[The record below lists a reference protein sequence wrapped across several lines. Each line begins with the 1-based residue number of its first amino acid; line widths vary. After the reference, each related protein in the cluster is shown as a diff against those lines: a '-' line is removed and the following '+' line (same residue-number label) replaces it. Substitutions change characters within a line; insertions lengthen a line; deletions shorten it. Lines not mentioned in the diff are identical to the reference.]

1 MRYTIEE
8 LNAMEGRMFE
18 YAVADLMFHN
28 GFRNVS
34 VTQGSGDYGIDILA
48 RRKDVRYAI

>member
-8 LNAMEGRMFE
+8 LDAMEGRMFE

-28 GFRNVS
+28 GFRNVRKIF
-34 VTQGSGDYGIDILA
+34 GSSNKVVYNALQ
-48 RRKDVRYAI
+48 